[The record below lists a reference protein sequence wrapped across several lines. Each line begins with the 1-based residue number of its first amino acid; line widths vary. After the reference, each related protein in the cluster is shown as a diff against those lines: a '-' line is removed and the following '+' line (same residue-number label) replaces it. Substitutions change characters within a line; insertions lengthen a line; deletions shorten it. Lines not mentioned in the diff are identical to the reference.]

1 MPYKNNFQRYPS
13 TIWRS
18 VQNVL
23 NRMGIHPL
31 VALVLIILLIIS
43 PRLVIFGAIIYAVYW
58 LYRNGVFSN
67 RGRNNTGPGARGR
80 RGGSGGS
87 KGRRR
92 R

>member
-1 MPYKNNFQRYPS
+1 MPYKNNLQRYPS

-18 VQNVL
+18 VQNAL

-31 VALVLIILLIIS
+31 VALGLIILLIIS

-67 RGRNNTGPGARGR
+67 RGRNDTDPGARGR
-80 RGGSGGS
+80 RGGGSGR
-87 KGRRR
+87 GRRR